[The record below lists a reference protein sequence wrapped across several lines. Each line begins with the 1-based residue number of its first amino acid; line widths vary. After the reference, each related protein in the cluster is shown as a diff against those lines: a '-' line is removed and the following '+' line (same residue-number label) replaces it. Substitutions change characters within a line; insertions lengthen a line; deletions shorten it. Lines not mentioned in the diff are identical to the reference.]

1 MGNNTNGNVVGMI
14 VMEEEEAVEE
24 IWCVCAV
31 LGLSC
36 VSNHKIQAEF
46 THFLAF
52 FQAQAE
58 SY

>member
-1 MGNNTNGNVVGMI
+1 MGNNPNGNVVGII
-14 VMEEEEAVEE
+14 VMVEEAVGEV
-24 IWCVCAV
+24 WCVCAV